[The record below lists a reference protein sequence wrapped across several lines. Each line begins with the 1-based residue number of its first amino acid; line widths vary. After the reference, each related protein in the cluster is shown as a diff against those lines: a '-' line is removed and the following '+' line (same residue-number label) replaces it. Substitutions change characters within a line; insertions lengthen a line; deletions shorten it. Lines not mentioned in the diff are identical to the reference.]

1 MLADSSLS
9 NLRLIT
15 KELMS
20 MHHQSDP
27 SLCKEFDVS
36 LRRSSPSMICAAL
49 MGKTKRVKL
58 CVSVCVCVPQY
69 LPPVESRSVS
79 GFVGL
84 KNGGATCYM
93 NAVFQQLYMQPG
105 LPEVRAASF

>member
-1 MLADSSLS
+1 MTLCRGAFRCSTASSRLAAYEVLVMLADSSLS

-58 CVSVCVCVPQY
+58 CVSVCVS
-69 LPPVESRSVS
+69 LSTSPPW
-79 GFVGL
+79 
-84 KNGGATCYM
+84 
-93 NAVFQQLYMQPG
+93 
-105 LPEVRAASF
+105 RAGPSQALWG

>member
-1 MLADSSLS
+1 M
-9 NLRLIT
+9 
-15 KELMS
+15 
-20 MHHQSDP
+20 
-27 SLCKEFDVS
+27 SLCF
-36 LRRSSPSMICAAL
+36 ICEINP
-49 MGKTKRVKL
+49 L
-58 CVSVCVCVPQY
+58 CLWQY

-105 LPEVRAASF
+105 LPEVCIFAMCFLPPVVTREHLSPNLGFSHNVPNNIDCTCM